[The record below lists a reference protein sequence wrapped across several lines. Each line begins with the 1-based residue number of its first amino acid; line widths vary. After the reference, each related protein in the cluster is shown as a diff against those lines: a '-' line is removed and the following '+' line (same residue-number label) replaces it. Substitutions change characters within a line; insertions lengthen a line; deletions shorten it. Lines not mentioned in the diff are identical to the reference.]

1 MLPLGPVCSILNDVR
16 QCTCFHSQCRHAGF
30 WVPCVDG
37 HSQLLTPTMST
48 ELGLCNSCI
57 IPKFELHYHD
67 THSFSLSTGAGV
79 ETSKKTNAGSN
90 KSAAHGPTKNLQK
103 LENETEVFQH
113 ETVSSELKK
122 QIQQARIAKKL
133 TQAQLAQQINEKPQ
147 VINEYE
153 SGKAIP
159 NPQVGIL

>member
-1 MLPLGPVCSILNDVR
+1 M
-16 QCTCFHSQCRHAGF
+16 
-30 WVPCVDG
+30 
-37 HSQLLTPTMST
+37 
-48 ELGLCNSCI
+48 
-57 IPKFELHYHD
+57 
-67 THSFSLSTGAGV
+67 STGAGV